1 MINHFKDVK
10 AIDFLKNKGPSK
22 TIIYFNQVVLF
33 IMVLVILFLS
43 SIGIETS
50 YSLLSRMNNHNEWNT
65 MKHYSILS
73 EVSNVENS
81 DLFTSQ
87 SF

>member
-1 MINHFKDVK
+1 MYWNR
-10 AIDFLKNKGPSK
+10 AG
-22 TIIYFNQVVLF
+22 
-33 IMVLVILFLS
+33 
-43 SIGIETS
+43 

-87 SF
+87 NFLNKQKELYQEFNHLVVSMQTLMNLIKKHIQTQVWPMSIQTI

>member
-1 MINHFKDVK
+1 
-10 AIDFLKNKGPSK
+10 
-22 TIIYFNQVVLF
+22 
-33 IMVLVILFLS
+33 
-43 SIGIETS
+43 
-50 YSLLSRMNNHNEWNT
+50 MNNHNEWNT

-87 SF
+87 NFLNKQKELYQEFNHLVVSMQTLMNLIKKHIQTQVWPMSIQTI